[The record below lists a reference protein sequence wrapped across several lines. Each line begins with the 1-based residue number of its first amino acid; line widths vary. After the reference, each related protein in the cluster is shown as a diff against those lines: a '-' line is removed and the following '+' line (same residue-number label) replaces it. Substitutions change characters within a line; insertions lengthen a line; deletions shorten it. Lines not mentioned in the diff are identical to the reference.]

1 MRVEWERIERE
12 GERVY
17 VESNMY
23 REREY
28 REYREYECSVRGGRG
43 KREGDDDG
51 GREWRRGSEI
61 FGVVGCFFY

>member
-1 MRVEWERIERE
+1 MRVERERIERE

-51 GREWRRGSEI
+51 GRE
-61 FGVVGCFFY
+61 